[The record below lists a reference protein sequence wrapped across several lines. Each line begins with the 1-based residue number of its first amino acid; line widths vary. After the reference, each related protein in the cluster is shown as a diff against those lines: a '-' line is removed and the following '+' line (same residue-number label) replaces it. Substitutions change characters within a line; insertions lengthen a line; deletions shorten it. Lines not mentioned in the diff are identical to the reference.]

1 MASVPYNPWYDE
13 TYDAIFEMAD
23 WKELPA
29 DIPKKI
35 VCIYSWMP
43 HTLMGTKHVGGR
55 RKWSCIS
62 LNDVE
67 TATRKV
73 SEDFAEVSTLM
84 LQEANIDVCENHIC
98 KIFTALIPLFGTV
111 ATSKYLHFSAPSFFP
126 MWDRKIRISRG
137 HDDTVDGYI
146 EYMHAFKAE
155 LDISSNL
162 QAALSLY
169 PKNPVR
175 GWDMVNMRGRV
186 A

>member
-1 MASVPYNPWYDE
+1 MASVPYNTWYDE

-23 WKELPA
+23 WEKLSA
-29 DIPKKI
+29 DVPKKA

-43 HTLMGTKHVGGR
+43 HSLMGTRHVGGR
-55 RKWSCIS
+55 PKWSCIS

-67 TATRKV
+67 TATRKA
-73 SEDFAEVSTLM
+73 STDFFGVSTLI
-84 LQEANIDVCENHIC
+84 LQEANIKDCEKYIRT
-98 KIFTALIPLFGTV
+98 ILAALVPLFGTV
-111 ATSKYLHFSAPSFFP
+111 ATSKYLHFSAPRFFP

-155 LDISSNL
+155 LEVPSNL
-162 QAALSLY
+162 QAALALY